1 MNLLLPFALLPA
13 LLRMRRLHRALIWN
27 RHLYSLTVLLFGC
40 GIFAY
45 IAHSYVFPYGSVAYA
60 SAYSVRVWTLY
71 FGYILALLSF
81 LHFFDAAGN
90 TQRCPAALLQL
101 ISLSAALLSAAGL
114 AWFYYVLTELI
125 HSAMRCFGG
134 WKEVFVPI
142 FPNVVLPL
150 GLALLM
156 LWLYKRQRELRFRKL
171 YALTAGLLCCCALS
185 TVWMNLTAPR
195 GIGVPH
201 FLPWLWYFGMLGGY
215 ALTPI
220 ALLYFGFSAVKNAR
234 IKQVFWWG
242 LCVAGALFLW
252 AIVAELTSLL
262 RHL

>member
-1 MNLLLPFALLPA
+1 M
-13 LLRMRRLHRALIWN
+13 
-27 RHLYSLTVLLFGC
+27 LLFGC

-45 IAHSYVFPYGSVAYA
+45 IAHSYVFPYGSIAYA

-71 FGYILALLSF
+71 LGYILALLSF

-90 TQRCPAALLQL
+90 TQCCPAALLQL

-142 FPNVVLPL
+142 FPNVVIPL

-185 TVWMNLTAPR
+185 TVWMNLTAPL
-195 GIGVPH
+195 GIGVPR

-215 ALTPI
+215 ALTPVS
-220 ALLYFGFSAVKNAR
+220 LLYFGFSAVKNTH
-234 IKQVFWWG
+234 IKQVFRWV
-242 LCVAGALFLW
+242 LYLAGALFLW
-252 AIVAELTSLL
+252 AVVAALTSLL

>member
-1 MNLLLPFALLPA
+1 M
-13 LLRMRRLHRALIWN
+13 
-27 RHLYSLTVLLFGC
+27 
-40 GIFAY
+40 
-45 IAHSYVFPYGSVAYA
+45 
-60 SAYSVRVWTLY
+60 
-71 FGYILALLSF
+71 
-81 LHFFDAAGN
+81 
-90 TQRCPAALLQL
+90 
-101 ISLSAALLSAAGL
+101 
-114 AWFYYVLTELI
+114 
-125 HSAMRCFGG
+125 
-134 WKEVFVPI
+134 PI
-142 FPNVVLPL
+142 FSNAVLPL
-150 GLALLM
+150 GLAFLM

-220 ALLYFGFSAVKNAR
+220 ALLYFGFSAVKNVR